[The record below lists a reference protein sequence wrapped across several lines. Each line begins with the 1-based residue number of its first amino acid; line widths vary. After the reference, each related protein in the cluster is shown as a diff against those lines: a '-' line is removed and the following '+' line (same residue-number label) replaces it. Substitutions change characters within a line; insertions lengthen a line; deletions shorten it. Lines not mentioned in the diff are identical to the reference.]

1 MKNLYRR
8 LEELLPL
15 PLCCCEHNDLVA
27 NFMLEYPGH
36 DDGDPA
42 TCQNDYGATRDSLG
56 PRAPTPCPRK
66 RSPCPAAGC
75 SAPARTSTRAIAFR
89 CPLVLKYNFSSGVA
103 TEWATRLDAED
114 GTKSV
119 AGTAIEPRIRA
130 PPPQPLHLHRHGA
143 GLLVPRGDTLQPHDT
158 RRMPLTSR
166 GLLRALWNSA
176 KVRWQIYWTHGTSA
190 CPAVTSTSTSVT
202 LIIGT
207 CW

>member
-1 MKNLYRR
+1 MENLYRR

-130 PPPQPLHLHRHGA
+130 PPPQSLHLHRHGA
-143 GLLVPRGDTLQPHDT
+143 SLLVPRGHWLGGVGDHDLADLLTAAWWGRWPWT
-158 RRMPLTSR
+158 RWISQCCPQQTQTR
-166 GLLRALWNSA
+166 GSQSPWS
-176 KVRWQIYWTHGTSA
+176 S
-190 CPAVTSTSTSVT
+190 SES
-202 LIIGT
+202 
-207 CW
+207 